1 MGCKRE
7 KAAVSQRVFKGDGR
21 MRIVLIV
28 ATSIYLMVAG
38 LQDLKERQI
47 YSFPCITLS
56 SLWMIAIA
64 MNMRMPSYMYLI
76 YMAVTLML
84 YFIFTKKKIWGAGDS
99 DLFFLFSVVYV
110 AGINEVISV
119 GYIMAEIILFIG
131 VLVSALMLGWIEARI
146 KKKKLGKESSIAVAT
161 GFALVIIAMMWRGVI
176 G

>member
-1 MGCKRE
+1 
-7 KAAVSQRVFKGDGR
+7 

-28 ATSIYLMVAG
+28 ATSIYLIIAG

-47 YSFPCITLS
+47 YSFPCIALS
-56 SLWMIAIA
+56 ALWMIAIA

-84 YFIFTKKKIWGAGDS
+84 YLIFTKRKIWGAGDS

-110 AGINEVISV
+110 VGINEVISV
-119 GYIMAEIILFIG
+119 VYVITEILLFMG
-131 VLVSALMLGWIEARI
+131 VLVSALMFGWTEAKI
-146 KKKKLGKESSIAVAT
+146 KKRKLGKESSIAVAP

-176 G
+176 GC